1 MTDLKT
7 YSNAYQHIRL
17 DRQDGILQ
25 VQIHRNGETAIWDA
39 APNGIHAQ
47 LGDLFYRI
55 GRDPDNRVVIFTGTG
70 DEFLTKMDTSA
81 MGEINTQFW
90 SRIYQEGK
98 DLLQNLLEIEV
109 PIIGAVNGP
118 AFIHAE
124 LLTLSDIVIASDR
137 ASFADKAHAPGGVVP
152 GDGVH
157 VWWPMLLGPNRAR
170 HFLLTGAEIG
180 AEEAKRLGFVAEV
193 VPHARVLE
201 RAWEVARDLLV
212 KPPLMLRL
220 TRLAMTQHIKRRML
234 DDLGFGLMLE
244 GMGILS
250 LMGK

>member
-1 MTDLKT
+1 MADLKT
-7 YSNAYQHIRL
+7 YSNAYPNVRL
-17 DRQDGILQ
+17 ERRDGILQ
-25 VQIHRNGETAIWDA
+25 VQIHHRGDTAIWDA
-39 APNGIHAQ
+39 GPNGIHAQ

-55 GRDPDNRVVIFTGTG
+55 GRDPDNRVIIFTGTG
-70 DEFLTKMDTSA
+70 DEFLTNVDVSS

-170 HFLLTGAEIG
+170 HFLMTGAEIG
-180 AEEAKRLGFVAEV
+180 AEEAKQLGFVAEV

-201 RAWEVARDLLV
+201 RAWEVARDLLA
-212 KPPLMLRL
+212 KPPLMLRF

-250 LMGK
+250 LVGK

>member
-1 MTDLKT
+1 
-7 YSNAYQHIRL
+7 
-17 DRQDGILQ
+17 
-25 VQIHRNGETAIWDA
+25 
-39 APNGIHAQ
+39 
-47 LGDLFYRI
+47 
-55 GRDPDNRVVIFTGTG
+55 VVIFTGTG
-70 DEFLTKMDTSA
+70 DEFLTRMDTSTI
-81 MGEINTQFW
+81 GDINTQYW
-90 SRIYQEGK
+90 ARIHQEGK

-124 LLTLSDIVIASDR
+124 LPTLSDIVIASDR
-137 ASFADKAHAPGGVVP
+137 ASFADKAHGPGGVVP

-170 HFLLTGAEIG
+170 HFLLTGDEIG

-201 RAWEVARDLLV
+201 RAWEVARDLLA
-212 KPPLMLRL
+212 KPPLMLRF
-220 TRLAMTQHIKRRML
+220 TRMAMTQHIKRRML
-234 DDLGFGLMLE
+234 DDLSYGLMLE

-250 LMGK
+250 LVGK